1 MARLNTV
8 ADAMSTL
15 KNAADTGR
23 AECIVQPAASLIG
36 ELLRVMK
43 EAGYIREYTLVVDGR
58 GNQFKVTMSGMIN
71 KCGAIS
77 PRYSVKLADME
88 SWEQQYLPSK
98 SIGMLMISTS
108 KGVLSHH
115 EARQLGIGGELL
127 GYVY

>member
-23 AECIVQPAASLIG
+23 AECTVQPAAALIG

-43 EAGYIREYTLVVDGR
+43 EAGYIREYSLVVDGR
-58 GNQFKVTMSGMIN
+58 GDQFKVTMSGMIN

-77 PRYSVKLADME
+77 PRFSVKLADME

-98 SIGMLMISTS
+98 SIGMLMVSTS
-108 KGVLSHH
+108 KGVMSHH

>member
-23 AECIVQPAASLIG
+23 AECTVQPAGTLIG

-43 EAGYIREYTLVVDGR
+43 EAGYIREYTLVQDGR
-58 GNQFKVTMSGMIN
+58 GDQFKVIMSGMIN

-77 PRYSVKLADME
+77 PRFSVKLAEME

-98 SIGMLMISTS
+98 SIGMLMVSTS
-108 KGVLSHH
+108 KGVMSHH
-115 EARQLGIGGELL
+115 EARQLGLGGELL
-127 GYVY
+127 GYVF

>member
-23 AECIVQPAASLIG
+23 SECNVQPAGKLIG

-43 EAGYIREYTLVVDGR
+43 EAGYIKEYTLVVDGR
-58 GNQFKVTMSGMIN
+58 GDLFKVTMSGMIN

-77 PRYSVKLADME
+77 PRFSVKLADME
-88 SWEQQYLPSK
+88 SWEQQFLPSK
-98 SIGMLMISTS
+98 SIGMLMVSTS
-108 KGVLSHH
+108 KGVMSHH
-115 EARQLGIGGELL
+115 EARHLGLGGELL

>member
-23 AECIVQPAASLIG
+23 AECTVQPAASLIG

-43 EAGYIREYTLVVDGR
+43 EAGYIREFTLVQDGR

-77 PRYSVKLADME
+77 PRVSVKLAEME

-98 SIGMLMISTS
+98 SIGMLMVSTS
-108 KGVLSHH
+108 KGVMSHH
-115 EARQLGIGGELL
+115 EARQLGLGGELL

>member
-58 GNQFKVTMSGMIN
+58 GDQFKITMSGMIN

-77 PRYSVKLADME
+77 PRFSVKLADME

-98 SIGMLMISTS
+98 SIGMLMVSTS